1 MPAIA
6 GGLLVVLSVIGS
18 VLALRHRNN
27 FAEVGVERPLLV
39 LLAMALILIFPPAI
53 DNFGY
58 YTTAIVWV
66 PAFIW
71 AAGARSWTHY
81 LIAIVTVLTCRL
93 QMYKPR
99 ILSGLHQPRQLQL
112 YICSCWCDA
121 NQQVAHLASASL
133 PQPHL
138 SFGLPW
144 RAALAQNPRPPCVP
158 TCPPFRNFFPSPSR
172 WASEHP
178 VKTEL

>member
-1 MPAIA
+1 MGDRSGTKVSEAGPEHPAKPAAALFVPRLGLPAYVYDLIVYAGLAATGLAFLIGGLGLEGDPRRTIDPGTVPAIA

-27 FAEVGVERPLLV
+27 LAEVEVERPLHV

-81 LIAIVTVLTCRL
+81 LIAIVTVL
-93 QMYKPR
+93 
-99 ILSGLHQPRQLQL
+99 
-112 YICSCWCDA
+112 
-121 NQQVAHLASASL
+121 
-133 PQPHL
+133 
-138 SFGLPW
+138 
-144 RAALAQNPRPPCVP
+144 ALARFVFEMTLGTPLP
-158 TCPPFRNFFPSPSR
+158 
-172 WASEHP
+172 
-178 VKTEL
+178 